1 MPGGSNVP
9 WHISREELEKLRVA
23 AMPGSNVP
31 WHISREELEKLREAR
46 KNHKALEKAIDELID
61 KYL

>member
-1 MPGGSNVP
+1 MLKIVLFLSVLAVLV
-9 WHISREELEKLRVA
+9 ICVA